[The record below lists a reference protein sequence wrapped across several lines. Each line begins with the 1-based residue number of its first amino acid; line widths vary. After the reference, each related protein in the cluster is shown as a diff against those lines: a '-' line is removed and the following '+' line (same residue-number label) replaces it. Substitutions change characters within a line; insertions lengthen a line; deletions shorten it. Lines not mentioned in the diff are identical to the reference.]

1 MPALTWPF
9 DLLSLL
15 TDRSLPELLDRA
27 SCLSTVLFI
36 NVSKGE
42 MMTILILE
50 DLPEEIEQ
58 HLQLFLSQKP
68 GWTQAR
74 IMRNALSLFL
84 LQNGVSD
91 KAVSQAYLQSM
102 FPGHQSNE
110 GGAA

>member
-1 MPALTWPF
+1 
-9 DLLSLL
+9 
-15 TDRSLPELLDRA
+15 
-27 SCLSTVLFI
+27 
-36 NVSKGE
+36 